1 MKKWQHNAQTCRT
14 KQVKNTG
21 VLSSSPTWPSL
32 VQSHIVSLSTLAFLP
47 ATLVSVAPSLPP
59 KPSFLVQWDARGRKQ
74 GQQSKGCA
82 EIKSLTIQS
91 LTVHCSATW
100 VEATRA
106 DVLIWRWPGQTERSC
121 EPAWWREDME
131 RSGGG
136 KPFWEQEVNRSS
148 AQLALSSITG
158 HFFGCRRG
166 TAKSTAIGDPWS
178 LSAWDSSCTSGTRA
192 QAWGSGESVSG
203 SSRAQ

>member
-1 MKKWQHNAQTCRT
+1 MALAFKASMFTFLCYILPLFFKYPQDRYPAVRINTYLVHCPFLWWPQQAFAEMEALLTPFYHEKWQHSAWACRT

-21 VLSSSPTWPSL
+21 VLSSSPTRPSL

-47 ATLVSVAPSLPP
+47 ATLVSVAPSFPP

-91 LTVHCSATW
+91 LTVPCSATW

-106 DVLIWRWPGQTERSC
+106 DVLIWR
-121 EPAWWREDME
+121 
-131 RSGGG
+131 
-136 KPFWEQEVNRSS
+136 
-148 AQLALSSITG
+148 
-158 HFFGCRRG
+158 
-166 TAKSTAIGDPWS
+166 
-178 LSAWDSSCTSGTRA
+178 
-192 QAWGSGESVSG
+192 
-203 SSRAQ
+203 